1 MEDSSVVVEGNFAR
15 KAVTE
20 AADEYQAFSFGRIGV
35 KPQLTLL
42 FRKAT
47 GEVHGFAYADLRGIS
62 TLDED
67 RGFTIRF
74 DSGTVKI
81 EGRNLRQLFQY
92 ICLHRAAEIVE
103 IDEQMTLQLP
113 HDRAVVWLVKF

>member
-15 KAVTE
+15 KAATE
-20 AADEYQAFSFGRIGV
+20 AADEYQAFSFGRIGI

-47 GEVHGFAYADLRGIS
+47 GEVEGFAYADFRGIS
-62 TLDED
+62 AIDENA
-67 RGFTIRF
+67 GFKIRF
-74 DSGTVKI
+74 DTRTVKV

-103 IDEQMTLQLP
+103 IDEWMTLQLP
-113 HDRAVVWLVKF
+113 EDRAVVWRVG